1 MMAEFVLI
9 LWRWALLFL
18 AAGILVA
25 AMRIER
31 LLQGIQFVLNGG
43 CL

>member
-1 MMAEFVLI
+1 MKELALI
-9 LWRWALLFL
+9 LWRLTILFL
-18 AAGILVA
+18 AGGILVA
-25 AMRIER
+25 LLRTER